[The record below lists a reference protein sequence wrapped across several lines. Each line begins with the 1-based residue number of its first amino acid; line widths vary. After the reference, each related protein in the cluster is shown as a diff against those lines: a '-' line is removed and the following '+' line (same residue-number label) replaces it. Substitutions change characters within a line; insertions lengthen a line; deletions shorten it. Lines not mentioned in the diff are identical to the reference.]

1 MGRGE
6 DGGCIDTI
14 GVNGFLEM
22 GILLFFCLFC
32 LFCFSFPFCHLDW
45 DGRTGPDH
53 LTSFFSLFLTCI
65 HTFITLF
72 LFLFSIFHF
81 HFFSV
86 FDNFPSAYPPKAVL

>member
-32 LFCFSFPFCHLDW
+32 LFFAFRFLFVTLIGM
-45 DGRTGPDH
+45 DGRDR
-53 LTSFFSLFLTCI
+53 
-65 HTFITLF
+65 IT
-72 LFLFSIFHF
+72 
-81 HFFSV
+81 
-86 FDNFPSAYPPKAVL
+86 